1 MMSTKLVTL
10 DLLKK
15 KYLEFWNKGYDVIFS
30 FHYVKNKI
38 FYPVTQM
45 ILQMWSRDQ
54 NLLILWETL
63 RKKCPYLEL
72 FSPNAGKCGT
82 E

>member
-1 MMSTKLVTL
+1 MVAILMMSTKLVTL

-15 KYLEFWNKGYDVIFS
+15 KYLEFRNKGSDVIFS
-30 FHYVKNKI
+30 FHYVKNKT

-54 NLLILWETL
+54 NLLTQ
-63 RKKCPYLEL
+63 
-72 FSPNAGKCGT
+72 
-82 E
+82 